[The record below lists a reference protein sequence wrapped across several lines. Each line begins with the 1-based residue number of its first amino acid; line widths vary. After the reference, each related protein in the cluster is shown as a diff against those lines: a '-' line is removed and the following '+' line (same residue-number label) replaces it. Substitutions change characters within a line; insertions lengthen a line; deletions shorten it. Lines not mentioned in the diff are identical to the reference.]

1 MSRAL
6 SAQRTENIE
15 QRTMNNKNKF
25 RFLDWQMYK
34 DAKELL
40 SFVIKLVK
48 KLPKEYRFEIGSQL
62 IRAALSVVLNVAE
75 GSARR
80 SDKEMNRFLNI
91 ALGSL
96 HEVLAV
102 IDILR
107 PDDFITNDEF
117 NAAFRKIDSIDN
129 QLGGFK
135 KKLQSSMS

>member
-1 MSRAL
+1 MDG
-6 SAQRTENIE
+6 
-15 QRTMNNKNKF
+15 NKNKF
-25 RFLDWQMYK
+25 RFLDWPVYK

-62 IRAALSVVLNVAE
+62 MRAALSVVLNIAE

-107 PDDFITNDEF
+107 SENLITIDEF
-117 NAAFRKIDSIDN
+117 NASFRKIDSIDN

-135 KKLQSSMS
+135 KKLQIE

>member
-1 MSRAL
+1 M
-6 SAQRTENIE
+6 
-15 QRTMNNKNKF
+15 NKNKF
-25 RFLDWQMYK
+25 RFLDWQVYK
-34 DAKELL
+34 DARELL

-62 IRAALSVVLNVAE
+62 IRAALSVVLNIAE

-102 IDILR
+102 MDVAQSEG
-107 PDDFITNDEF
+107 FITNDEF
-117 NAAFRKIDSIDN
+117 NAVFRKIDSIDN

-135 KKLQSSMS
+135 KWLQRKQ

>member
-1 MSRAL
+1 
-6 SAQRTENIE
+6 
-15 QRTMNNKNKF
+15 MNSKNKF

-62 IRAALSVVLNVAE
+62 IRAALSVVFNIAE

-80 SDKEMNRFLNI
+80 SDKEMNRFFNI

-96 HEVLAV
+96 HEALAV

-107 PDDFITNDEF
+107 SGDFITDDEF
-117 NAAFRKIDSIDN
+117 TMAFQKIDSIDN

-135 KKLQSSMS
+135 KKLTINHEQ

>member
-1 MSRAL
+1 
-6 SAQRTENIE
+6 
-15 QRTMNNKNKF
+15 MNQNKF
-25 RFLDWQMYK
+25 RFLNWQVYK

-62 IRAALSVVLNVAE
+62 IRAALSIVLNIAE

-80 SDKEMNRFLNI
+80 SDKEMNRFFNI

-96 HEVLAV
+96 HEVLA
-102 IDILR
+102 IMDILQSG
-107 PDDFITNDEF
+107 DFITNDEF
-117 NAAFRKIDSIDN
+117 NVAFQKIDSIDN